1 MSESK
6 EYPPILLVL
15 ERRGANWYGLA
26 MATSEEALV
35 ATSTGRAMDEAL
47 HYLEISL
54 PKGAPYAFAKESEPR
69 YEATIDLLASLEAGA
84 DILPE
89 YALSKAWISEER
101 ARVFKLVS
109 AIPRGYACSYGRI
122 AAAAGV
128 IAREV
133 GSLMAHNPL
142 YPLVPCHRVVGSDY
156 SLVGYRGATEG
167 PDLDDKLERLC
178 AEARGFKD
186 EPRVGGADGILV
198 FPVERVIARVAGRD
212 RGEAGQLSLW

>member
-1 MSESK
+1 MGSSK
-6 EYPPILLVL
+6 GYPPIVLAL
-15 ERRGANWYGLA
+15 ERREAIWYGMA

-35 ATSTGRAMDEAL
+35 ATST
-47 HYLEISL
+47 
-54 PKGAPYAFAKESEPR
+54 
-69 YEATIDLLASLEAGA
+69 
-84 DILPE
+84 
-89 YALSKAWISEER
+89 
-101 ARVFKLVS
+101 
-109 AIPRGYACSYGRI
+109 GRI

-156 SLVGYRGATEG
+156 GLVGYRGATEG
-167 PDLDDKLERLC
+167 PDLEDKLERLR
-178 AEARGFKD
+178 AEARGIED
-186 EPRVGGADGILV
+186 ERRVGGPDGILV